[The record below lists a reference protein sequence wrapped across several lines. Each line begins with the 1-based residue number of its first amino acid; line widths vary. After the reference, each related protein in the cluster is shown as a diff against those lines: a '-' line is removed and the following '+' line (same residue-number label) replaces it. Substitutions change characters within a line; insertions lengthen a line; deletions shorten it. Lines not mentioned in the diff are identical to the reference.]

1 MDDIKFTTGLS
12 AVADARVAFRG
23 TPFVERTAP
32 LNQNALWMRWDSNM
46 VVDCYSDMVE
56 ELSAIRTR
64 VAMGDM
70 SPLSKYVIAGADAEK
85 LMDMLIPRDITK
97 LQVGQIYYAPWC
109 DENGHVVGDGLVFR
123 MDETTF
129 RVSADPGFGWW
140 KQHADG
146 FDVRVT
152 DISDGY
158 GLLTLQGPRSREV
171 LQSASQSAFEELP
184 FSRLA
189 IVTIA
194 GRPVEVLRQGF
205 TGEHGYELWVKA
217 DDGVAVWDAIEAA
230 GKPYGILPA
239 GAWALDLARLEA
251 GLLIVGY
258 DYTSAGPDHG
268 GAGIQAAGKY
278 RASPF
283 DLGLGRL
290 IDFRKGDFVGKAAL
304 QRMSNTGDH
313 RQLVGLDIDWSQAVG
328 GKGLESGSPGNLR
341 RVQWYPLKAFQGS
354 KEVGHASSV
363 AWSPS
368 TSKMIGFGHLRR
380 EAAEIGTELTLK
392 WNKDGVAVDVNAR
405 VVALPFLSLKRAANG

>member
-1 MDDIKFTTGLS
+1 MDGIKFTTGLS
-12 AVADARVAFRG
+12 TVADSRVAFRG

-32 LNQNALWMRWDSNM
+32 LNQNALWMRWDRNM
-46 VVDCYSDMVE
+46 VVDSYSDMVE
-56 ELSAIRTR
+56 ELAAIRTR

-70 SPLSKYVIAGADAEK
+70 SPLSKYVIAGPDAEK
-85 LMDMLIPRDITK
+85 LMDRLIPRDITK

-140 KQHADG
+140 KQHAEG

-152 DISDGY
+152 DISDSY

-171 LQSASQSAFEELP
+171 LQAATQSAFEELP

-194 GRPVEVLRQGF
+194 GRQVEVLRQGF
-205 TGEHGYELWVKA
+205 TGEHGYELWIKA
-217 DDGVAVWDAIEAA
+217 DDGVAVWDAIEEA

-290 IDFRKGDFVGKAAL
+290 IDFRKGDFIGKAAL
-304 QRMSNTGDH
+304 QRISNTGEH
-313 RQLVGLDIDWSQAVG
+313 RQLVGLDIDWAQALD
-328 GKGLESGSPGNLR
+328 GKGLENDAPGNLR
-341 RVQWYPLKAFQGS
+341 RVQWYPLKALRGG

-392 WNKDGVAVDVNAR
+392 WNKDGVAVDVSAR